1 MTKQTNFIV
10 VVVVV
15 VVVVAAVVVAAPA
28 AARSS
33 RFLHLG
39 SSAASIL
46 STFFS
51 QLRQEIL
58 DLEAAKALLTFVWGS
73 AQNHHVH
80 LEAVGLI

>member
-10 VVVVV
+10 LVVV
-15 VVVVAAVVVAAPA
+15 VVVVAAVELAAPA

-39 SSAASIL
+39 SSAASIP
-46 STFFS
+46 SIFFS

-58 DLEAAKALLTFVWGS
+58 DLEAAKALLTFVWG
-73 AQNHHVH
+73 Q
-80 LEAVGLI
+80 LKTTIFILRL